1 MTEKKYGVLTSS
13 VDPNSISLTLK
24 AFIPMIMLLVVAFK
38 LDIVESDVD
47 TIISAIG
54 AIISAGFTIWGIV
67 RKFIKK

>member
-38 LDIVESDVD
+38 VDLTETNVEE
-47 TIISAIG
+47 IISAIG

-67 RKFIKK
+67 RKFIKR

>member
-1 MTEKKYGVLTSS
+1 MDRKYGALTSS

-24 AFIPMIMLLVVAFK
+24 AFIPMIMLLVMAFK

>member
-1 MTEKKYGVLTSS
+1 MKGKYGVLSS
-13 VDPNSISLTLK
+13 SIDPNSISLTLK
-24 AFIPMIMLLVVAFK
+24 AFIPMIMLLVMAFK